1 MNPEPGTSL
10 RALLAAVR
18 GRWRRLIA
26 LKAIVRAALA
36 VAGVIAVALALSR
49 WTTLSGTPAML
60 AALGAA
66 VLVATVAL
74 LAWALWPVRETPS
87 DARVARF
94 IEEAVPS
101 LDDRLVSAVDVMVA
115 APDVS
120 PLAGPMLADA
130 SRRASAVDPAA
141 VVPPQRL
148 RRAGFQAAASLLLVG
163 AVGFGGRGVARQSF
177 DALSLSLFPARVRLD
192 VTPGNAR
199 IQAGTALTIEARLV
213 GNSAPAVAQLLR
225 GDGTPIEMSTD
236 RSGAFRTSFNAVG
249 ASFKYRVRVGGV
261 TSPEYDVVVARAPR
275 VTRID
280 LDYTFPKELGLAPR
294 TEEDGGDIYAPS
306 GTDVRVRVHTDRE
319 AATAQLTLGNGRAIP
334 LTPDGSGLLTASLTV
349 LEDNSYRVALADH
362 GGLKNPGDTEYF
374 IRTLEDR
381 PPDVRVIRPA
391 RDREVTR
398 LEEVDVEARADDD
411 FGIASMELVYAVRGG
426 DPKVVPF
433 DVPGHAASVSGKR
446 TLYLEDLNVQPGD
459 FISYYV
465 RARDLTR
472 GKQSSETRS
481 DVFFLEVRPF
491 DQEFTLA
498 QNPGGGGSSNGHQI
512 DELIQSQKD
521 VIVSTWKLDRRAQAA
536 SAQSGDDVR
545 AVGRAESDLK
555 TRVEETSSAF
565 RESTMRDPRAR
576 GPQRGRGAAPDGLRA
591 GQTMPEEDDMTAAAT
606 AMGKA
611 AATLEALKTSDAVPP
626 EMTALDHLLK
636 AQADVKKRE
645 VSQQQAG
652 SGSAANRSNVD
663 VSNLFDKE
671 LQRQDRTNYETKA
684 SAEQARDEAS
694 SALDKIRDLAK
705 RQDEL
710 NRQQQDLTRNR
721 AQMTVEEIQRE
732 LEKLTREQSDL
743 RQRAEEIAQQM
754 QQQGQ
759 QAGQPGQQN
768 QQGSQ
773 SSQGSQGS
781 QGSQSSQG
789 SQGLQQS
796 GQAMRAVSEAMQSAA
811 NGLRQQNPGQAS
823 QQGAQAADRLR
834 QLERQLQPQG
844 PDERRRALGDA
855 QLEARQVA
863 DAQRQIASEL
873 NKLPGDPSSA
883 GTPGTPGTP
892 GTRGNPGDND
902 TLRRLAGEEERL
914 ADRAARVQDNLKQ
927 QGAGDVSREFE
938 QQRLPDRMK
947 QSAGETRAGTGLKG
961 TAASDADMARTLDQL
976 ADKIANAAG
985 PQDAEAEKL
994 ADQRAQA
1001 AQLRSQLEKSSADIQ
1016 KAGAGTGGG
1025 SAADLA
1031 RMRQA
1036 YSRQLQQTQQLLDQL
1051 KRDDPSLAQGGVG
1064 FTFQGQGMTL
1074 SAPGTEA
1081 FKQDFAKWEKLREQA
1096 TTALGQAETFISKRL
1111 QAKQAGDRLAAG
1123 VDDQP
1128 PAAYETEVNSYFK
1141 ALADRK
1147 KPH

>member
-1 MNPEPGTSL
+1 M
-10 RALLAAVR
+10 A
-18 GRWRRLIA
+18 
-26 LKAIVRAALA
+26 
-36 VAGVIAVALALSR
+36 
-49 WTTLSGTPAML
+49 
-60 AALGAA
+60 
-66 VLVATVAL
+66 
-74 LAWALWPVRETPS
+74 
-87 DARVARF
+87 
-94 IEEAVPS
+94 
-101 LDDRLVSAVDVMVA
+101 A
-115 APDVS
+115 APVAS
-120 PLAGPMLADA
+120 AALAGPMLADA
-130 SRRASAVDPAA
+130 SRRASAVDPAV
-141 VVPPQRL
+141 VVPPERL
-148 RRAGFQAAASLLLVG
+148 RRAGFQAAASLLIVG

-199 IQAGTALTIEARLV
+199 IQAGTSLTIEARLV
-213 GNSAPAVAQLLR
+213 GNSAPVVAQLLR
-225 GDGTPIEMSTD
+225 GDDAPIGMSTD
-236 RSGAFRTSFNAVG
+236 PSGAFHASFNAVG
-249 ASFKYRVRVGGV
+249 TSFKYRVRAGAVI
-261 TSPEYDVVVARAPR
+261 SPEYDVVVARAPR

-280 LDYTFPKELGLAPR
+280 LDYAFPKELGLAPR

-306 GTDVRVRVHTDRE
+306 GTDVRVHVHTDRE
-319 AATAQLTLGNGRAIP
+319 VATAQLTLGSGKAVT
-334 LTPDGSGLLTASLTV
+334 LVPDGSGLLTASLTV
-349 LEDNSYRVALADH
+349 VEDNSYRVALVDR

-381 PPDVRVIRPA
+381 PPDVHVIRPA

-433 DVPGHAASVSGKR
+433 DVTGHPASVSGRR

-472 GKQSSETRS
+472 GKPSSETRS

-491 DQEFTLA
+491 DEEFTLA
-498 QNPGGGGSSNGHQI
+498 QSPAGGGGANGRQI

-521 VIVSTWKLDRRAQAA
+521 VIVSTWKLDRRAQAS

-636 AQADVKKRE
+636 AQADVKTRE

-652 SGSAANRSNVD
+652 SGTAANRSNVD

-684 SAEQARDEAS
+684 SAEQPRDDAA

-710 NRQQQDLTRNR
+710 NRQQQDLAKNR
-721 AQMTVEEIQRE
+721 PQMTPEEIQRE

-759 QAGQPGQQN
+759 QAGHKVQQG
-768 QQGSQ
+768 QGSQ
-773 SSQGSQGS
+773 SSRGSQGSPGSQGS
-781 QGSQSSQG
+781 QGSQSSQ
-789 SQGLQQS
+789 
-796 GQAMRAVSEAMQSAA
+796 AMRAVSEAMQGAA

-823 QQGAQAADRLR
+823 QQGAQAADKLR

-844 PDERRRALGDA
+844 PQGPGGADERRRALGDA
-855 QLEARQVA
+855 QLEARQLA
-863 DAQRQIASEL
+863 DAQRQIAGEL
-873 NKLPGDPSSA
+873 NKPRSGHDLAWMRALRSPA
-883 GTPGTPGTP
+883 G
-892 GTRGNPGDND
+892 
-902 TLRRLAGEEERL
+902 LEKRLAVDDAARAGRRISRSGS
-914 ADRAARVQDNLKQ
+914 ADRGVRRDK
-927 QGAGDVSREFE
+927 
-938 QQRLPDRMK
+938 
-947 QSAGETRAGTGLKG
+947 TR
-961 TAASDADMARTLDQL
+961 
-976 ADKIANAAG
+976 
-985 PQDAEAEKL
+985 
-994 ADQRAQA
+994 
-1001 AQLRSQLEKSSADIQ
+1001 
-1016 KAGAGTGGG
+1016 
-1025 SAADLA
+1025 
-1031 RMRQA
+1031 
-1036 YSRQLQQTQQLLDQL
+1036 
-1051 KRDDPSLAQGGVG
+1051 
-1064 FTFQGQGMTL
+1064 
-1074 SAPGTEA
+1074 
-1081 FKQDFAKWEKLREQA
+1081 
-1096 TTALGQAETFISKRL
+1096 
-1111 QAKQAGDRLAAG
+1111 
-1123 VDDQP
+1123 
-1128 PAAYETEVNSYFK
+1128 
-1141 ALADRK
+1141 
-1147 KPH
+1147 